1 MCGKAD
7 TASRE
12 KQVKDRLKKW
22 GLNMKNVK
30 KDDMLAIARVRLKR
44 RTLEDKESSF
54 RVNKRPVKE
63 MNINLF

>member
-30 KDDMLAIARVRLKR
+30 KDDVLAIARVRLKR